1 MFQVKA
7 LDTFDVT
14 DFAGD
19 TFRLT
24 ESDTPDAVLVRS
36 TKVPDE
42 LISEHLLLVARSG
55 IGTNTI
61 NVDACTENGTAVF
74 NTPGANAN
82 AVKELIIQCLFYS
95 GRPLF
100 PALAATRK
108 LVADDLQAAA
118 EGIRKSYVGEELYG
132 KTVGILGLGAIGQ
145 RLANTCYHLGMQVLG
160 YNRSFKNLQHVQQ
173 MEDINDVLEQAD
185 FVVLLLP
192 LNDETEHMMGKAQ
205 FRLMKDTAFLLNFG
219 RAALVDDDAVKE
231 ALHQRQFAHYI
242 TDFPQNDLKDEPQI
256 TMLPHLGGNT
266 VEALSNSANLTLQ
279 NTLDFLE
286 AGTIRSSVNFPPVD
300 LPFTSPYRFT
310 LFFKTRNNFWSD
322 VSDVLNHFEL
332 PMQEMMGNTRE
343 DYGYTVV
350 NTTISEMNQDQ
361 DQVETILSALSN
373 VPGMIRVRLLANP
386 SDFIETPIPPE
397 SI

>member
-100 PALAATRK
+100 SALAATRK

-332 PMQEMMGNTRE
+332 PMQEMMGNTRG

-350 NTTISEMNQDQ
+350 NTTIPEMNQDQ

>member
-61 NVDACTENGTAVF
+61 NVEACTENGTAVF

-95 GRPLF
+95 GRPIF

-332 PMQEMMGNTRE
+332 PMQEMMGNTRG

-350 NTTISEMNQDQ
+350 NTTIPEMNQDQ

>member
-1 MFQVKA
+1 MFQIKA
-7 LDTFDVT
+7 LDTFNVT

-19 TFRLT
+19 AFRLT
-24 ESDTPDAVLVRS
+24 ESDTPDAILVRS

-42 LISEHLLLVARSG
+42 LISKHLLLVARSG

-61 NVDACTENGTAVF
+61 NVDACTANGTAVF

-82 AVKELIIQCLFYS
+82 AVKELVIQCLFYS

-100 PALAATRK
+100 PALTATRQ
-108 LVADDLQAAA
+108 LQADDLQAAA
-118 EGIRKSYVGEELYG
+118 EGIRKSFVGQELYG

-145 RLANTCYHLGMQVLG
+145 RLANACYHLGMQVLG
-160 YNRSFKNLQHVQQ
+160 YNRSFKNLQHVLQL
-173 MEDINDVLEQAD
+173 ENVNDVLEQAD

-192 LNDETEHMMGKAQ
+192 LNADTTHMMSTAQ
-205 FRLMKDTAFLLNFG
+205 FRLMKDSAFLLNFG
-219 RAALVDDDAVKE
+219 RAALVDDEAVKE

-266 VEALSNSANLTLQ
+266 EEALSNSANLTLQ

-310 LFFKTRNNFWSD
+310 LFFKARNNFWSD
-322 VSDVLNHFEL
+322 VSDVLYHFEL
-332 PMQEMMGNTRE
+332 PMKEMMGNTRDE
-343 DYGYTVV
+343 YGYTVV
-350 NTTISEMNQDQ
+350 NTTISKFNQAPE
-361 DQVETILSALSN
+361 QVETILTALHAI
-373 VPGMIRVRLLANP
+373 PGMIRVRLLANP
-386 SDFIETPIPPE
+386 SDLVVTPIQ
-397 SI
+397 SV